1 LEEDTCII
9 KMKVDLES
17 YRWILSDPA
26 IFTEAF
32 KAEPLFGSNCSFDCV
47 EIEVNNI
54 TEEDGT
60 KHLKRKATAMVTL
73 KVFDLAQDSEVVEW
87 SINLPDTEI
96 SRFAPFFGATDEN
109 DVTKSYSVDN
119 FIIGMI
125 RDSVVN
131 KKPKSSYILI
141 SKNQ

>member
-1 LEEDTCII
+1 
-9 KMKVDLES
+9 MKVDLEN
-17 YRWILSDPA
+17 YRWIVSDPA
-26 IFTEAF
+26 FFAEAF
-32 KAEPLFGSNCSFDCV
+32 TAKALWGSNVSFECID
-47 EIEVNNI
+47 IEVNNVTI
-54 TEEDGT
+54 ENRTQ
-60 KHLKRKATAMVTL
+60 HLRRKVTAMVTL
-73 KVFDLAQDSEVVEW
+73 KVFDLAQDSEVIEW
-87 SINLPDTEI
+87 SINLPDTVI

-131 KKPKSSYILI
+131 KKLKPSYILI